1 VSRELLLTGVGE
13 LVTNRPEAPDLV
25 GIIADAAVATR
36 DGRVLWVGPGSEIPT
51 GLLDLPRLDAG
62 GRAVI
67 PGFVDAHT
75 HLVFLG
81 DRAGEFARRL
91 RGESYEE
98 IAASGGGIRATVAAT
113 RSASADDLVA
123 AGIARAWRLLRSGTT
138 TVEIKSGYGLDTA
151 AEVRMLLAAKEIGE
165 ATPIDVVP
173 TFMGAHAVPLGWDRR
188 QYLDLVIEEMLPNC
202 APLARYCDVFCDRGA
217 FTVDEARRVLLAA
230 RALGLEPRLHA
241 EQFARIGAAMLA
253 AELAAVSADHLDQ
266 ATEED
271 AAALQASGTVAVLLP
286 ASSFSMRRP
295 QAPARMIWD
304 SGVTVAL
311 ATDCNPGTSYVESM
325 PLVIALACLEMS
337 LTPEEALWA
346 ATRGGALALEA
357 AGKGMLTEG
366 AAADM
371 VILDAPSYRHLA
383 YRPGTS
389 LVWRVI
395 KDGAI
400 VPG

>member
-1 VSRELLLTGVGE
+1 VSGGLLVTGVGE
-13 LVTNRPEAPDLV
+13 LVTNRPGAPDLV
-25 GIIADAAVATR
+25 GIMTDVAVATSR
-36 DGRVLWVGPGSEIPT
+36 GLVAWAGPGSE
-51 GLLDLPRLDAG
+51 LPAQFREMPSLDAG
-62 GRAVI
+62 GRAVV

-81 DRAGEFARRL
+81 DRAGEFTRRL
-91 RGESYEE
+91 HGESYEE

-113 RSASADDLVA
+113 RTASADDLAA
-123 AGIARAWRLLRSGTT
+123 AGVARAWRMLRKGTT
-138 TVEIKSGYGLDTA
+138 TVEIKSGYGLDVA
-151 AEVRMLLAAKEIGE
+151 AELRMLLAARAIGE

-188 QYLDLVIEEMLPNC
+188 QYLDLVIEDMLPNC

-217 FTVDEARRVLLAA
+217 FTVEEARRVLIAA
-230 RALGLEPRLHA
+230 RVLGLEPRLHA
-241 EQFARIGAAMLA
+241 EQLAHTGAAMLA
-253 AELAAVSADHLDQ
+253 AELAAVSADHLDH
-266 ATEED
+266 ATKED

-325 PLVIALACLEMS
+325 PLVIALACLEMG

-357 AGKGMLTEG
+357 PLKGLLTEG
-366 AAADM
+366 AAADL
-371 VILDAPSYRHLA
+371 VILDAPSHRHIA
-383 YRPGTS
+383 YRPGTD
-389 LVWRVI
+389 LVWKVI
-395 KDGAI
+395 KGGA
-400 VPG
+400 VVSG

>member
-1 VSRELLLTGVGE
+1 
-13 LVTNRPEAPDLV
+13 
-25 GIIADAAVATR
+25 
-36 DGRVLWVGPGSEIPT
+36 
-51 GLLDLPRLDAG
+51 
-62 GRAVI
+62 
-67 PGFVDAHT
+67 
-75 HLVFLG
+75 
-81 DRAGEFARRL
+81 
-91 RGESYEE
+91 
-98 IAASGGGIRATVAAT
+98 
-113 RSASADDLVA
+113 
-123 AGIARAWRLLRSGTT
+123 
-138 TVEIKSGYGLDTA
+138 
-151 AEVRMLLAAKEIGE
+151 
-165 ATPIDVVP
+165 
-173 TFMGAHAVPLGWDRR
+173 
-188 QYLDLVIEEMLPNC
+188 
-202 APLARYCDVFCDRGA
+202 
-217 FTVDEARRVLLAA
+217 
-230 RALGLEPRLHA
+230 
-241 EQFARIGAAMLA
+241 
-253 AELAAVSADHLDQ
+253 VSADHLDQ